1 MSKEGLTPMDTLLGV
16 IKTALPVFLALMLG
30 MLCRKKNILTRDGIE
45 TLKIVAV
52 DICLPFVVVGAFA
65 TAKYDEKSLILP
77 LIIFAAGCLGLFLG
91 RVLCKKLKMPG
102 VLTPFLMC
110 GFEGGM
116 LGYPLFMLLFP
127 EVDKSAFAL
136 IDLGQAFFCFTIY
149 KAMLAGKNSSAK
161 AMAKDCFTTP
171 VVWGVIAGLLL
182 GATGLYD
189 LLDKWG
195 ISPTIDAC
203 TAFISAPVSMLIL
216 LCVGYDLKVKDLTR
230 INTLKTVGLRFAI
243 MGSMLGV
250 ILLVNIFFPIVHIG
264 AMILAFMLP
273 APYVVPIFADK
284 PEEREQVSSALSAMT
299 AVTLCVFAVMC
310 VFV

>member
-1 MSKEGLTPMDTLLGV
+1 MQTLLGV
-16 IKTALPVFLALMLG
+16 ITTALPVFAALFLG
-30 MLCRKKNILTRDGIE
+30 ILCRKKGILSRSGMDA
-45 TLKIVAV
+45 LKKVAV

-77 LIIFAAGCLGLFLG
+77 LVIFFAGCLGLFLG
-91 RVLCKKLKMPG
+91 RILCKKLHLPG
-102 VLTPFLMC
+102 TLTPFLMC

-127 EVDKSAFAL
+127 ETNRSAFAL
-136 IDLGQAFFCFTIY
+136 IDLGQAFFCFTLY
-149 KAMLAGKNSSAK
+149 KAMLGGKNTSAK

-182 GATGLYD
+182 GATGLYGV
-189 LLDKWG
+189 LEGLG
-195 ISPTIDAC
+195 ISGIIDAC

-216 LCVGYDLKVKDLTR
+216 LSVGYELNVQDILKKD
-230 INTLKTVGLRFAI
+230 TLKTVALRFAI
-243 MGSMLGV
+243 MGGMLGM
-250 ILLVNIFFPIVHIG
+250 ILLLNSFFPLVHTG
-264 AMILAFMLP
+264 AMVLAFMLP

-299 AVTLCVFAVMC
+299 VVTLLIFAVMC
-310 VFV
+310 VFVQ